1 MKKILILIMMIFL
14 NIQTVN
20 ASSIGCVKFNV
31 DTYKDGYPGGIVV
44 TLHNKKNN
52 SDSVSFDMDEYG
64 NEWSYFVDPGEYYI
78 TVSNKHKK
86 DYDVVFNEESFSL
99 NGDDDYTCDITVTKK
114 EEASTDE
121 EDENV
126 EDLNHVY
133 HYDKSNRKNK
143 SKKSNSNK
151 EVKQSEENKEDGTS
165 SILPVV
171 LIGGLVALAIALL
184 LLLIRIKRK

>member
-1 MKKILILIMMIFL
+1 MIFL

-44 TLHNKKNN
+44 TLHNKNK
-52 SDSVSFDMDEYG
+52 SDSVSFDIDEYG

-133 HYDKSNRKNK
+133 HYDKNNK

-171 LIGGLVALAIALL
+171 LIGGLVALAIGLL